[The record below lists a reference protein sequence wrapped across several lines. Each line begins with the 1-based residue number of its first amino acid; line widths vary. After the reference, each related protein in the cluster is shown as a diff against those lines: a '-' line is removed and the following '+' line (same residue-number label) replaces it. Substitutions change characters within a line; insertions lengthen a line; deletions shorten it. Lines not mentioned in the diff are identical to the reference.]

1 MSIVTINDFE
11 EKMLVVGYIKNV
23 NRKKRNLLSVKSIF
37 GSWISNWPDDFRI
50 GEEDKCPKIYNEQ
63 LVVSKGKYKKGIESP
78 GKFEEYT
85 DFLDYI
91 RDFLNSNYN
100 SGKSTRE
107 NAKVYAKLLTGYR
120 EKRTEEIQQL
130 LRESGMYDLGY
141 RIKIKDNENY
151 TKLAKVHLYVI
162 VDDKIRSI
170 MADTFDTVNS
180 YILQEIMFFTRS
192 RKGEILI
199 DI

>member
-63 LVVSKGKYKKGIESP
+63 LVVSNGKYKKGIESQE
-78 GKFEEYT
+78 KFNEYT
-85 DFLDYI
+85 EFLDYI
-91 RDFLNSNYN
+91 RDYLNFNCSQNISARN
-100 SGKSTRE
+100 R
-107 NAKVYAKLLTGYR
+107 AKVYAKLLTEYR
-120 EKRTEEIQQL
+120 EKRNEQIQKL

-180 YILQEIMFFTRS
+180 YILQQERRNTN
-192 RKGEILI
+192 
-199 DI
+199 